1 MTQTSQNVFEELGF
15 SAEESENLRVR
26 SDLMISLR
34 KLIRSKQWNLEEAAL
49 QLKTTIDC
57 VEELLAGD
65 IDRFQV
71 ELLITMLSHAGMRVR
86 VEVVATA

>member
-34 KLIRSKQWNLEEAAL
+34 KLIRSKQWSLDEAAM
-49 QLKTTIDC
+49 QLKTTNDC
-57 VEELLAGD
+57 VEGLLAGD

-71 ELLITMLSHAGMRVR
+71 ELLITMWSYAGMKVR
-86 VEVVATA
+86 IEVVAAA

>member
-1 MTQTSQNVFEELGF
+1 MTPTNQNIFEDLGF
-15 SAEESENLRVR
+15 SAEESENLIVR

-34 KLIRSKQWNLEEAAL
+34 KLIRSNQWSLEEAAL

-57 VEELLAGD
+57 VEELLAGK

-71 ELLITMLSHAGMRVR
+71 EPLITMLTHAGMKVR
-86 VEVVATA
+86 VEVVGA